1 MKNWKDRSFKD
12 QSHIVIVDADD
23 QRRLKLF
30 FLHELALYN
39 TLIESFES
47 RTRAFPTQISNLT
60 DKDIELFC
68 LLAENNLQLEDL
80 NKEEGLP
87 PRLMEFRVSGAD
99 KKIQINGSKDWHFLI
114 SNVLRQKLAILPV
127 TKRMMIDSMCRFYRD
142 QADILK
148 DPQTSTITDVS
159 YRATANNLA
168 KLDATS
174 KRHAQISRKD
184 VIVRF
189 DNEQDSS
196 LVTIPLCR
204 KPVVVPGVNLN
215 ERQGWNLMILRQ
227 EPGHTVNN
235 DTPWIAEF
243 KDSKNQYLLKLT
255 DRGNKKQNRY
265 GSSFTTS
272 KAFT

>member
-1 MKNWKDRSFKD
+1 MRNWKDRSFRD
-12 QSHIVIVDADD
+12 QSHVVIVDPDD
-23 QRRLKLF
+23 QRRLRLF

-47 RTRAFPTQISNLT
+47 RTRAFPAQVSNIT

-87 PRLMEFRVSGAD
+87 PRLMEFRGVAQD
-99 KKIQINGSKDWHFLI
+99 KKVQISGSRDWHFLI
-114 SNVLRQKLAILPV
+114 SNVLRQKLAILPT

-148 DPQTSTITDVS
+148 DPQTSTITDIS
-159 YRATANNLA
+159 YRATANNLS
-168 KLDATS
+168 KMDAAT

-184 VIVRF
+184 VKVRF

-196 LVTIPLCR
+196 LVSIPLCR
-204 KPVVVPGVNLN
+204 QPVVVPGVNLN

-243 KDSKNQYLLKLT
+243 KDSKNHYLLKLT
-255 DRGNKKQNRY
+255 DRGNKKHNRY

>member
-1 MKNWKDRSFKD
+1 MRNWKDRSFRD
-12 QSHIVIVDADD
+12 QSHVVIVDPDD
-23 QRRLKLF
+23 QRRLRLF

-47 RTRAFPTQISNLT
+47 RTRAFPAQVSNIT

-87 PRLMEFRVSGAD
+87 PRLMEFRSVAQD
-99 KKIQINGSKDWHFLI
+99 KKVQISGSRDWHFLI
-114 SNVLRQKLAILPV
+114 SNVLRQKLAILPT

-148 DPQTSTITDVS
+148 DPQTSTITDIS
-159 YRATANNLA
+159 YRATANNLS
-168 KLDATS
+168 KMDAAT
-174 KRHAQISRKD
+174 KRHAQISRKE
-184 VIVRF
+184 VRVRF

-196 LVTIPLCR
+196 LVSIPLCR
-204 KPVVVPGVNLN
+204 QQVVVPGVNLN

-227 EPGHTVNN
+227 EPGQSVND

-243 KDSKNQYLLKLT
+243 KDTRNQYLLKLT
-255 DRGNKKQNRY
+255 DRGSRKHNRY

-272 KAFT
+272 KAFS